1 MKKRILPVI
10 TLFTVLFVSNSA
22 MAEGKLSIGLGYEQT
37 SGDYGQVDETEM
49 TSMPLYFQ
57 YIRDAWRFK
66 LSIPYISVTG
76 DGSVIPSGGGMG
88 SFGGF
93 GSTGGGSVVETESG
107 LGDVTGSLSRSFRPK
122 NSYMFYELTA
132 AVKLGTASVEK
143 NLGSGE
149 NDYSLSLYSAYG
161 KHNLKPF
168 LSVGYQLMGDTATLD
183 YNDVIFAK
191 AGVMYQI
198 NAKTLMNMSYDYQQA
213 TVDGG
218 DDGKSLSLSVS
229 RKLNQ
234 KWLANVYLVN
244 GLSDSVADSGAGF
257 SLIRNF

>member
-37 SGDYGQVDETEM
+37 SGDYGQVDETEI

-88 SFGGF
+88 GMGSFGG
-93 GSTGGGSVVETESG
+93 TGGSVVETESG

-132 AVKLGTASVEK
+132 AVKLGTASPEK

-168 LSVGYQLMGDTATLD
+168 LSVGYQFMGDIATVD

-191 AGVMYQI
+191 AGLMYQI

-244 GLSDSVADSGAGF
+244 GLSDSVADSGIGF
-257 SLIRNF
+257 SLIRGF